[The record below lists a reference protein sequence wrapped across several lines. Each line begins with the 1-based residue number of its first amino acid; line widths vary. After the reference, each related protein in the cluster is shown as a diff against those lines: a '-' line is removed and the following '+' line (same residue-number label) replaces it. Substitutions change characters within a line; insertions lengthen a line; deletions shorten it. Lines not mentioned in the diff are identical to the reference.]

1 MTPIEM
7 WLFSQWITV
16 GSAVVATGGGL
27 VAAFKAV
34 SEWKRATLQRR
45 DELRQRELEF
55 RHKQAVFSRDLIK
68 DIFGDTCSRAAL
80 RMLDWD
86 LNDYEDGKLA
96 KYEISRAEVKHALRA
111 TNLRF
116 SDKEVYIRSCFESL
130 YDYLEQLENLIR
142 LEVINF
148 EDIETTFR
156 YYMIRVVRPDT
167 EHFDFFVFYDYPRA
181 KQFIDRFQAR
191 PNHAMQLT
199 ADLVS
204 R

>member
-1 MTPIEM
+1 MTSVEM
-7 WLFSQWITV
+7 WFVSQWITV

-45 DELRQRELEF
+45 DELQQRELEF

-68 DIFGDTCSRAAL
+68 DIFGDTWSRAAL

-86 LNDYEDGKLA
+86 LNDYEDGKGT
-96 KYEISRAEVKHALRA
+96 KYEISRGEVKHALRA
-111 TNLRF
+111 TNLQF
-116 SDKEVYIRSCFESL
+116 SDKEVYIRTCFEAL

-142 LEVINF
+142 LDVINF

-156 YYMIRVVRPDT
+156 YYIVRIVRPDT
-167 EHFDFFVFYDYPRA
+167 EHFEFFAFYDYPRT
-181 KQFIDRFQAR
+181 KQFIDRFQVR
-191 PNHAMQLT
+191 PNHAIQGIP
-199 ADLVS
+199 
-204 R
+204 